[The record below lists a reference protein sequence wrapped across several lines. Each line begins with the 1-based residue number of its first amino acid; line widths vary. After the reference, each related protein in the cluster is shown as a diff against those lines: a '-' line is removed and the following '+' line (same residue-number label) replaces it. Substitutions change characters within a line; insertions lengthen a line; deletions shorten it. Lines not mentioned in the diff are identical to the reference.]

1 MKKSIIWIVTI
12 SVLLLIAG
20 IVLYSLARPCELE
33 THEYEILENFKDIK
47 ITTDT
52 ADIQFILSEKP
63 NSFIVCEEEKNA
75 KHSVIVKENTLRI
88 EVDDNKKWYEY
99 LDINFCT
106 PKITV
111 YLEKSVY
118 GNISL
123 ETDTGNILLDNI
135 IATGKLATETET
147 GNVNFEACDASEV
160 FIKTDTGNVL
170 LDDVITT
177 GKLAIETDTGNVS
190 FEACDASEAF
200 IKTDTGNVL
209 LDDVITTG
217 KLAIE
222 TDTGNV
228 SFEACDASEAFIKTD
243 TGNVTGSFL
252 TDKVVFAE
260 SDTGNIDIPKVI
272 ADEKCEIIT
281 DTGNIKITIE

>member
-20 IVLYSLARPCELE
+20 IVLYSLARPCKLE

-75 KHSVIVKENTLRI
+75 KHYVIVKENTLRI
-88 EVDDNKKWYEY
+88 EVDDNKKWYED
-99 LDINFCT
+99 LGINLCS

-111 YLEKSVY
+111 YLGKSEWS
-118 GNISL
+118 NISL

-147 GNVNFEACDASEV
+147 GNVNFQACDASEV
-160 FIKTDTGNVL
+160 
-170 LDDVITT
+170 
-177 GKLAIETDTGNVS
+177 
-190 FEACDASEAF
+190 
-200 IKTDTGNVL
+200 
-209 LDDVITTG
+209 
-217 KLAIE
+217 
-222 TDTGNV
+222 
-228 SFEACDASEAFIKTD
+228 FIKTD

-260 SDTGNIDIPKVI
+260 SGTGNIDIPKVI

-281 DTGNIKITIE
+281 DTGNIKITIEQKNNI

>member
-12 SVLLLIAG
+12 SVLLIAG
-20 IVLYSLARPCELE
+20 IVLYSLARPCKLE

-123 ETDTGNILLDNI
+123 ETDTGNILVDNI
-135 IATGKLATETET
+135 FAT
-147 GNVNFEACDASEV
+147 
-160 FIKTDTGNVL
+160 
-170 LDDVITT
+170 
-177 GKLAIETDTGNVS
+177 
-190 FEACDASEAF
+190 
-200 IKTDTGNVL
+200 
-209 LDDVITTG
+209 
-217 KLAIE
+217 
-222 TDTGNV
+222 
-228 SFEACDASEAFIKTD
+228 
-243 TGNVTGSFL
+243 
-252 TDKVVFAE
+252 
-260 SDTGNIDIPKVI
+260 
-272 ADEKCEIIT
+272 
-281 DTGNIKITIE
+281 

>member
-12 SVLLLIAG
+12 SVLLIAS
-20 IVLYSLARPCELE
+20 ILLYSLARPCELE

-63 NSFIVCEEEKNA
+63 NTFIVCEEEKNA
-75 KHSVIVKENTLRI
+75 NHSVMVKENTLRI
-88 EVDDNKKWYEY
+88 EVNDNKKWYE
-99 LDINFCT
+99 DIGINLRA

-111 YLEKSVY
+111 YLGKSEY

-123 ETDTGNILLDNI
+123 KTDIGNILLDNI
-135 IATGKLATETET
+135 IVTGK
-147 GNVNFEACDASEV
+147 
-160 FIKTDTGNVL
+160 I
-170 LDDVITT
+170 
-177 GKLAIETDTGNVS
+177 AIETDTGNVK
-190 FEACDASEAF
+190 FEECDASEVF
-200 IKTDTGNVL
+200 I
-209 LDDVITTG
+209 
-217 KLAIE
+217 E
-222 TDTGNV
+222 
-228 SFEACDASEAFIKTD
+228 TD
-243 TGNVTGSFL
+243 TGNVTGSFV

-281 DTGNIKITIE
+281 ETGNIKITIDKY

>member
-1 MKKSIIWIVTI
+1 MKKSIIWIFATFLL
-12 SVLLLIAG
+12 VLVAG
-20 IVLYSLARPCELE
+20 IVLYSLARPYELE
-33 THEYEILENFKDIK
+33 THEYEIKENFKDIK

-52 ADIQFILSEKP
+52 ADIQFILSENP
-63 NSFIVCEEEKNA
+63 SSFIVCEEEKNA
-75 KHSVIVKENTLRI
+75 NHSVTVKENTLRI
-88 EVDDNKKWYEY
+88 EIIDDQKWYE
-99 LDINFCT
+99 DIGIKLRT

-111 YLEKSVY
+111 YLGKSEY

-123 ETDTGNILLDNI
+123 KTVTGNVLLDNI
-135 IATGKLATETET
+135 IATGKLATETDT
-147 GNVNFEACDASEV
+147 GNVNFEVCDASEV

-177 GKLAIETDTGNVS
+177 GKLAIETDTGNVN
-190 FEACDASEAF
+190 FEACDASE
-200 IKTDTGNVL
+200 
-209 LDDVITTG
+209 VI
-217 KLAIE
+217 
-222 TDTGNV
+222 
-228 SFEACDASEAFIKTD
+228 IKTD

-281 DTGNIKITIE
+281 DTGNIKITIEQGNKNS

>member
-12 SVLLLIAG
+12 SVLLLVAG

-147 GNVNFEACDASEV
+147 GNVNFEACDASE
-160 FIKTDTGNVL
+160 
-170 LDDVITT
+170 
-177 GKLAIETDTGNVS
+177 
-190 FEACDASEAF
+190 AF

-260 SDTGNIDIPKVI
+260 SLFWRAFKNTLIISFVKIISGFISAVTLALLINELRMRKFSKI
-272 ADEKCEIIT
+272 AQIMIT
-281 DTGNIKITIE
+281 FPHFLSCHQCSTPRI

>member
-1 MKKSIIWIVTI
+1 MKKSIIWIFATFLL
-12 SVLLLIAG
+12 VLVSG
-20 IVLYSLARPCELE
+20 IVLYSLARPYELE
-33 THEYEILENFKDIK
+33 THEYEIKENFKDIK
-47 ITTDT
+47 ITTDI
-52 ADIQFILSEKP
+52 ADIQFILSDNP
-63 NSFIVCEEEKNA
+63 SSFIVCEEEKNA
-75 KHSVIVKENTLRI
+75 NHSVTVKENTLRI
-88 EVDDNKKWYEY
+88 EVVDNQKWYE
-99 LDINFCT
+99 DICIKLRM

-111 YLEKSVY
+111 YLGKSEY

-135 IATGKLATETET
+135 IATGKLATETDT

-177 GKLAIETDTGNVS
+177 GKLAI
-190 FEACDASEAF
+190 
-200 IKTDTGNVL
+200 
-209 LDDVITTG
+209 
-217 KLAIE
+217 
-222 TDTGNV
+222 
-228 SFEACDASEAFIKTD
+228 KTD

-260 SDTGNIDIPKVI
+260 SDTGKIDIPKVI

-281 DTGNIKITIE
+281 DTGNIKITIEQKNKNS

>member
-1 MKKSIIWIVTI
+1 MKKSIIWIFATFLL
-12 SVLLLIAG
+12 VLVAG
-20 IVLYSLARPCELE
+20 IVLYSLARPYELE
-33 THEYEILENFKDIK
+33 THEYEIKENFKDIK

-52 ADIQFILSEKP
+52 ADIQFILSENP
-63 NSFIVCEEEKNA
+63 SSFIVCEEEKNA
-75 KHSVIVKENTLRI
+75 NHSVTVKENTLRI

-111 YLEKSVY
+111 YLGKSVY

-135 IATGKLATETET
+135 IATGKLTIETDT
-147 GNVNFEACDASEV
+147 GNVKFEACDASEV
-160 FIKTDTGNVL
+160 I
-170 LDDVITT
+170 
-177 GKLAIETDTGNVS
+177 IE
-190 FEACDASEAF
+190 
-200 IKTDTGNVL
+200 
-209 LDDVITTG
+209 
-217 KLAIE
+217 
-222 TDTGNV
+222 
-228 SFEACDASEAFIKTD
+228 TD

-260 SDTGNIDIPKVI
+260 SDTGKIDIPKVI

-281 DTGNIKITIE
+281 DTGNIKITIEQGNKNS

>member
-1 MKKSIIWIVTI
+1 MKKSIIRIVTI
-12 SVLLLIAG
+12 IFLLLVVG
-20 IVLYSLARPCELE
+20 IILYSLVRPCEFE
-33 THEYEILENFKDIK
+33 THEYEIKENYKDIK
-47 ITTDT
+47 IVTDT

-63 NSFIVCEEEKNA
+63 NTFIVCEEEKNA
-75 KHSVIVKENTLRI
+75 NHSVMVKENTLRI
-88 EVDDNKKWYEY
+88 EVNDNKKWYE
-99 LDINFCT
+99 DIGINLRA

-111 YLEKSVY
+111 YLGKSEY

-177 GKLAIETDTGNVS
+177 GKLAIETDTGNVK
-190 FEACDASEAF
+190 FEECDASEVF
-200 IKTDTGNVL
+200 
-209 LDDVITTG
+209 
-217 KLAIE
+217 IE

-228 SFEACDASEAFIKTD
+228 M
-243 TGNVTGSFL
+243 GSFL

-260 SDTGNIDIPKVI
+260 SDTGKIDIPKVI

-281 DTGNIKITIE
+281 ETGNIKITIDKY

>member
-20 IVLYSLARPCELE
+20 IVLYSLARSCKSE

-52 ADIQFILSEKP
+52 ADIQFILSQKP

-111 YLEKSVY
+111 YLGKSEWS
-118 GNISL
+118 NISL

-135 IATGKLATETET
+135 IATGKLSIETDT
-147 GNVNFEACDASEV
+147 GNVNLEACDASEV
-160 FIKTDTGNVL
+160 FIKTDTGHIKGGL
-170 LDDVITT
+170 LSEKVFIAHTDTGRIDVPKTVT
-177 GKLAIETDTGNVS
+177 GGRCEVETDTG
-190 FEACDASEAF
+190 D
-200 IKTDTGNVL
+200 
-209 LDDVITTG
+209 
-217 KLAIE
+217 
-222 TDTGNV
+222 
-228 SFEACDASEAFIKTD
+228 
-243 TGNVTGSFL
+243 
-252 TDKVVFAE
+252 
-260 SDTGNIDIPKVI
+260 
-272 ADEKCEIIT
+272 
-281 DTGNIKITIE
+281 IKITIQK